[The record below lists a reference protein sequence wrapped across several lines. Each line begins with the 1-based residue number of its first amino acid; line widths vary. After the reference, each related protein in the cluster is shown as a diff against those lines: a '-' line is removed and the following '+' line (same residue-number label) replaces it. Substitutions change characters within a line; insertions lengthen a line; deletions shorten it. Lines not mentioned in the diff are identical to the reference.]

1 MNSVDVQNWYDFADT
16 FRYARLNFGLHHLQR
31 FYFIENISFRGTL
44 VIFALSCDVLATFRE
59 RIRLLECWVSRSG
72 NIALVNPNVMDNFVC
87 PTGSRK
93 VFQQAFRVA
102 ESNYTSGFYVV
113 GIINNDTNQVGAVS
127 YYIFD
132 YLGFKRFTTQIFG
145 TGNYAGIDSS
155 DTDSATFRAIFN
167 PIQYITSCIYIP
179 LPLQEHV
186 KASNELTS
194 LSFGWYTVNQID
206 HCWRLN
212 TESSGVLGSFYSMR
226 LFKHPQAKVLSN
238 NTLNVDSYMNIGFH
252 SYPWGD
258 IALDTTMLMNHN
270 YLKFPITVDPLTG
283 LAVIEFF
290 ASDNATNSITND
302 DVFMA
307 RYSSQMGITVSLSQ
321 VVRDNYA
328 VQTAIAQKQANVLG
342 AYYNQSTSNLVMG
355 AIVAGQNELIGAI
368 DNITKATND
377 GFLAT
382 VNAIGTGIGD
392 VAKSVGNYA
401 LDVVKN
407 GGRTPYVMAQE
418 AAANAA
424 GTESIIK
431 AQQPQVTTLNSGV
444 NSVACYNYSS
454 YIQYTYYDVIPP
466 MYDQV
471 GYPVCRTMRLDDGA
485 FGSYVL
491 CSNVKIVPYSLN
503 GALPVERDQIVNAL
517 QTGCYLY

>member
-16 FRYARLNFGLHHLQR
+16 FRYARLNFGENHLQR

-59 RIRLLECWVSRSG
+59 RIRLLHCWVSRSG
-72 NIALVNPNVMDNFVC
+72 NKDLVNPNVMDNFVC
-87 PTGSRK
+87 PTGNRK
-93 VFQQAFRVA
+93 VFQQTFKVA
-102 ESNYTSGFYVV
+102 ESDYTSGFYVV
-113 GIINNDTNQVGAVS
+113 GIINNDTNQVGAIS
-127 YYIFD
+127 YYVFD
-132 YLGFKRFTTQIFG
+132 YLGFKRFTTQVFG

-179 LPLQEHV
+179 IKLQDHV

-212 TESSGVLGSFYSMR
+212 TESSGMLGMFYSVQI
-226 LFKHPQAKVLSN
+226 FKHPQTKALSN
-238 NTLNVDSYMNIGFH
+238 NTLNVDSYMNIAFH

-258 IALDTTMLMNHN
+258 IVLDTTMMINHK
-270 YLKFPITVDPLTG
+270 YLKFPISVDPITG

-290 ASDNATNSITND
+290 ASNNATNSVTND

-307 RYSSQMGITVSLSQ
+307 RYSSQMGISVSLSQ

-328 VQTAIAQKQANVLG
+328 VQTAIAQKQANILG
-342 AYYNQSTSNLVMG
+342 AYYNQSKENIIMG
-355 AIVAGQNELIGAI
+355 AIVAGQDELVNTIE
-368 DNITKATND
+368 NISNTN
-377 GFLAT
+377 GVLNKM
-382 VNAIGTGIGD
+382 NAVGTGIGD
-392 VAKSVGNYA
+392 IAKSVGEYA
-401 LDVVKN
+401 VGLVKN
-407 GGRTPYVMAQE
+407 GGRTPYVMAQQT
-418 AAANAA
+418 AANAA

-431 AQQPQVTTLNSGV
+431 AQQPMVTTLNSGV

-471 GYPVCRTMRLDDGA
+471 GYPVCRTMQLNDGA

-491 CSNVKIVPYSLN
+491 CSNVKIIPYSLS